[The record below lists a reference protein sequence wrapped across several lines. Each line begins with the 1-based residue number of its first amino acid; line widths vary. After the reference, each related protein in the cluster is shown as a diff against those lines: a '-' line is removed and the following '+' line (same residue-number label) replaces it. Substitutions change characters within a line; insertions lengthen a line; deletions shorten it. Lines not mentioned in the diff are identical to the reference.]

1 MSTVQTSMD
10 QSALKFAQVALPIH
24 LRKLFTYRIPD
35 SMQQIARVGSRVM
48 VHLGTKPI
56 TGYIVALLPE
66 LRTGTS
72 LVESELKEVEKLL
85 DVEPSLTADVIEIA
99 RWVADYYAAPL
110 GEVMRAALPAGINT
124 QISQVVSITHKGRK
138 ALQSDRRASA
148 GTAKIRA
155 LRLLA
160 DEGEIDLN
168 AFCLRMGSQQIPKW
182 LRELER
188 ERLIERTASHYDSS
202 ECSSN
207 GTYPN
212 NLYGWGLPDPNNLYG
227 WGLPDAGK
235 ALRP

>member
-1 MSTVQTSMD
+1 
-10 QSALKFAQVALPIH
+10 
-24 LRKLFTYRIPD
+24 
-35 SMQQIARVGSRVM
+35 M

-124 QISQVVSITHKGRK
+124 QISQVVSITHKGR
-138 ALQSDRRASA
+138 ALQSDRRAAA

-160 DEGEIDLN
+160 DEGEIDLRE
-168 AFCLRMGSQQIPKW
+168 AHVVSFLR
-182 LRELER
+182 
-188 ERLIERTASHYDSS
+188 
-202 ECSSN
+202 C
-207 GTYPN
+207 
-212 NLYGWGLPDPNNLYG
+212 
-227 WGLPDAGK
+227 
-235 ALRP
+235 